1 MLDYQQRTITD
12 GKKVMDQP
20 KKRINQE
27 VQMKA
32 MNLWQIF
39 LVQTLAFACQN
50 TNDKKLHN
58 IFQVLITT
66 NFRLLKNLLID

>member
-1 MLDYQQRTITD
+1 ME
-12 GKKVMDQP
+12 KKVMDQQQ
-20 KKRINQE
+20 KKKINQE